1 MVHSMYRVSAVPN
14 DILHNHI
21 IWKIKLQLKLKVFIW
36 YLIKGVALTKD
47 NLAKRRWKGSLKCC
61 FCNMDESIQ
70 HLFFIVLMQ
79 YLYEELYKFL
89 TISHLP

>member
-79 YLYEELYKFL
+79 YLYEELYSILKIL
-89 TISHLP
+89 H